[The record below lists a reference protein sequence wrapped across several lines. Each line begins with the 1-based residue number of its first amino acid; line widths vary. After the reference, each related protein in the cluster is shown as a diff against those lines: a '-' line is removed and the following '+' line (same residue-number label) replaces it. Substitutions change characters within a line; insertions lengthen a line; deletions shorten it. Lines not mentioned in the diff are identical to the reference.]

1 MRFRRRS
8 NEAAKPDIQASGGT
22 HPNTEPR
29 SSVVVATV
37 ATEAKGESTASLKV
51 YGPYASNLALSRHS
65 ARSPQMTDVRHD
77 WTQEEARALHDL
89 PLTELLFR
97 AQQVHRRTQPRNAVQ
112 LCSLLSIKTGAC
124 PEDCGYCP
132 QSSKYETGVDA
143 ERLMDVGEVLEKAQ
157 QAKEAGAS
165 RFCMGAAW
173 RSPKK
178 GSRQFQQVLEMVRG
192 VRALGLE
199 ACATLGMLDDEQAQ
213 QLKEA
218 GLTAYNHNLDTS
230 EGYYGEI
237 ITTRTYRDRLDTIA
251 RVSAAGISVCAGGII
266 GMGESIDDRVA
277 MLVTLA
283 NLDPQP
289 ESVPV
294 NALVA
299 VAGTPLGDRP
309 PVESLELVRMCATAR
324 IMVPGARVRLSAGRA
339 SLSREAQLLCFMAGA
354 NSIFFGDKLLTTGNP
369 DHDSDLALLEAAG
382 LTALDPTEGEGERSA
397 AATGASDTWN
407 AAE

>member
-1 MRFRRRS
+1 MS
-8 NEAAKPDIQASGGT
+8 E
-22 HPNTEPR
+22 
-29 SSVVVATV
+29 
-37 ATEAKGESTASLKV
+37 
-51 YGPYASNLALSRHS
+51 
-65 ARSPQMTDVRHD
+65 VRHD
-77 WTQEEARALHDL
+77 WSREEARALHDL

-97 AQQVHRRTQPRNAVQ
+97 AQEVHRRTQPRNAVQ

-124 PEDCGYCP
+124 PEDCSYCP
-132 QSSKYETGVDA
+132 QSSKYDTGVEA
-143 ERLMDVGEVLEKAQ
+143 ERLMDVKDVLDKAR

-199 ACATLGMLDDEQAQ
+199 ACATLGMLDDEQTRE
-213 QLKEA
+213 LKNA

-230 EGYYGEI
+230 ADYYGEI
-237 ITTRTYRDRLDTIA
+237 ITTRTYQERLDTIA
-251 RVSAAGISVCAGGII
+251 RVAAAGISVCAGGII
-266 GMGESIDDRVA
+266 GMGESVDDRVA

-283 NLDPQP
+283 NLTPQP

-299 VAGTPLGDRP
+299 VPGTPLGDQQ

-324 IMVPGARVRLSAGRA
+324 IMMPHARVRLSAGRA
-339 SLSREAQLLCFMAGA
+339 SLTRDAQVLCFMAGA

-369 DHDSDLALLEAAG
+369 DHDSDLALLRAAG
-382 LTALDPTEGEGERSA
+382 LDPLDPGQAEPSRSDEPSA
-397 AATGASDTWN
+397 ALEL
-407 AAE
+407 AE

>member
-1 MRFRRRS
+1 
-8 NEAAKPDIQASGGT
+8 
-22 HPNTEPR
+22 
-29 SSVVVATV
+29 
-37 ATEAKGESTASLKV
+37 
-51 YGPYASNLALSRHS
+51 
-65 ARSPQMTDVRHD
+65 MTDVRHD

>member
-1 MRFRRRS
+1 MSEGR
-8 NEAAKPDIQASGGT
+8 N
-22 HPNTEPR
+22 
-29 SSVVVATV
+29 
-37 ATEAKGESTASLKV
+37 
-51 YGPYASNLALSRHS
+51 
-65 ARSPQMTDVRHD
+65 D
-77 WTQEEARALHDL
+77 WTKEEARALHDL
-89 PLTELLFR
+89 PLTDLLFR
-97 AQQVHRRTQPRNAVQ
+97 AQEVHRATQPRDSVQ

-124 PEDCGYCP
+124 QEDCSYCP
-132 QSSKYETGVDA
+132 QSSKYDTGVEA
-143 ERLMDVGEVLEKAQ
+143 ERLMDVDAVLEKARE
-157 QAKEAGAS
+157 AKAAGAS

-178 GSRQFQQVLEMVRG
+178 GSRQFQQVLQMVSG

-199 ACATLGMLDDEQAQ
+199 ACATLGMLDDEQTQ
-213 QLKEA
+213 ELKDA

-230 EGYYGEI
+230 EEYYGEV
-237 ITTRTYRDRLDTIA
+237 ITTRTYKDRLDTIA
-251 RVSAAGISVCAGGII
+251 RVAAAGISVCAGGII

-283 NLDPQP
+283 NLSPQP

-299 VAGTPLGDRP
+299 VPGTPLDGQK
-309 PVESLELVRMCATAR
+309 PVDALELVRMCATAR
-324 IMVPGARVRLSAGRA
+324 LLMPGARVRLSAGRA

-369 DHDSDLALLEAAG
+369 DHDADLALLREAG
-382 LTALDPTEGEGERSA
+382 LSPLQAQSPGAPHLEPPAS
-397 AATGASDTWN
+397 ASD

>member
-1 MRFRRRS
+1 MW
-8 NEAAKPDIQASGGT
+8 ADGASW
-22 HPNTEPR
+22 
-29 SSVVVATV
+29 VLATG
-37 ATEAKGESTASLKV
+37 ATEASDESIPSVKV
-51 YGPYASNLALSRHS
+51 PGPYAANLALSRHS
-65 ARSPQMTDVRHD
+65 ATPRQMSDVRRD
-77 WTQEEARALHDL
+77 WTKEEARELHDL
-89 PLTELLFR
+89 PLTDLLFR
-97 AQQVHRRTQPRNAVQ
+97 AQEVHRATQPRDSVQ

-124 PEDCGYCP
+124 PEDCSYCP
-132 QSSKYETGVDA
+132 QSSKHDTSVDA
-143 ERLMDVGEVLEKAQ
+143 ERLMDVRDVLTKARE
-157 QAKEAGAS
+157 AKAAGAS

-192 VRALGLE
+192 VRELGLE
-199 ACATLGMLDDEQAQ
+199 ACATLGMLDDEQTQ
-213 QLKEA
+213 ELKDA

-230 EGYYGEI
+230 EEYYGEI
-237 ITTRTYRDRLDTIA
+237 ITTRSYSDRLETIA
-251 RVSAAGISVCAGGII
+251 RVAAAGISVCAGGII

-299 VAGTPLGDRP
+299 VEGTPLANQT
-309 PVESLELVRMCATAR
+309 PVDSLELVRMCATAR
-324 IMVPGARVRLSAGRA
+324 ILIPNARVRLSAGR
-339 SLSREAQLLCFMAGA
+339 SVLSREAQLLCFMAGA

-369 DHDSDLALLEAAG
+369 DHDSDMRLLREAGLSPLEPEAA
-382 LTALDPTEGEGERSA
+382 A
-397 AATGASDTWN
+397 AHH